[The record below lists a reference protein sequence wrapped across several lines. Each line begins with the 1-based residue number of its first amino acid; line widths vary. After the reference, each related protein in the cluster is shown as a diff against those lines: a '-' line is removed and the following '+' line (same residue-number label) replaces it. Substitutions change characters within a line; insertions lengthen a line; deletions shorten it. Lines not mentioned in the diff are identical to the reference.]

1 MTKQIYKV
9 RQPIKVAGKIIK
21 AGTVSCTQ
29 QEAAPLLKN
38 GSLIEA
44 AASTNSSAGDGE
56 ISMEVFAEAVA
67 QLDTENPEH
76 WTNAGAP
83 DIKALNKA
91 GLKISA
97 AERDAL
103 WAQVDKD

>member
-9 RQPIKVAGKIIK
+9 RQPVKVAGKIIK

-44 AASTNSSAGDGE
+44 GTSAGDGE

-67 QLDTENPEH
+67 QLDTENSEH

-103 WAQVDKD
+103 WAEVDKD

>member
-1 MTKQIYKV
+1 MSKQTYQV
-9 RQPIKVAGKIIK
+9 RQPCKVGGEIIK
-21 AGTVSCTQ
+21 SGTVNCTPQ
-29 QEAAPLLKN
+29 QAAPLLKS
-38 GSLIEA
+38 GSLIA
-44 AASTNSSAGDGE
+44 AGISADDGE
-56 ISMEVFAEAVA
+56 ISMEVFVEAVA
-67 QLDTENPEH
+67 QLDTENSEH

-97 AERDAL
+97 AERDTL